1 VGDRRGDRR
10 IREEMQALLYL
21 KDVVTLVLDAEKCT
35 GCRMCLAV
43 CPRDV
48 FRPLNG
54 KVEIASRD
62 SCIECGAC
70 RRNCP
75 SGALNVR
82 AGVGCASGM
91 INKMLG
97 RKNACGVVDDD
108 CGPCRH

>member
-1 VGDRRGDRR
+1 
-10 IREEMQALLYL
+10 MQALLYL

-97 RKNACGVVDDD
+97 RKNACCVVDDD
-108 CGPCRH
+108 CGPCSH